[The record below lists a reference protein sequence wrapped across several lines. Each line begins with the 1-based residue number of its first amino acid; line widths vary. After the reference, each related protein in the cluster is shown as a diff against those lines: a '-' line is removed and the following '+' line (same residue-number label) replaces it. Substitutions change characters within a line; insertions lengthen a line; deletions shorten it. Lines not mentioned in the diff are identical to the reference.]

1 MSSDV
6 NHGLI
11 FRVVSGCSC
20 RLAGFHEELAL
31 VSRLNFVGLVPSV
44 VEGPFSRRDEPTASY
59 PLYRAPTFYR
69 KKNTEFLR
77 TRVKDGSYIF
87 FSFFSR

>member
-31 VSRLNFVGLVPSV
+31 VSHLNFVGLVPSV
-44 VEGPFSRRDEPTASY
+44 VEGPFSR
-59 PLYRAPTFYR
+59 
-69 KKNTEFLR
+69 
-77 TRVKDGSYIF
+77 
-87 FSFFSR
+87 